1 MPPSSLPTSID
12 ETLSLLSRAGYI
24 ADRALATVLFLALRM
39 GRPLFLE
46 GEAGVGKTEI
56 AKVLARSLDRRLIR
70 LQCYEG
76 LDVAS
81 AVYEWN
87 YPRQMI
93 EIRLAE
99 AGGHASREALAQDL
113 FSERFLSRRPL
124 LQALDEAPGEA
135 PPVLLID
142 EIDRTDEP

>member
-1 MPPSSLPTSID
+1 MNEPAKSLHIALPSDVDAVLA
-12 ETLSLLSRAGYI
+12 LLDAHDYV
-24 ADRALATVLFLALRM
+24 ADRRLATSVFLALRM

-56 AKVLARSLDRRLIR
+56 AKVLATALGKHLIR

-76 LDVAS
+76 LDIAS

-99 AGGHASREALAQDL
+99 AQGKVDREALATDI
-113 FSERFLSRRPL
+113 FAERFLIRRPI
-124 LQALDEAPGEA
+124 LQALD
-135 PPVLLID
+135 
-142 EIDRTDEP
+142 